1 MASYTIHLPP
11 GVTRAEA
18 ASTGRLRLVRDGF
31 SLFALILPLIWLLW
45 NRLWLILLAWIA
57 AVIGIEALAR
67 FAGEVPASIVAVLFA
82 LWFAV
87 EARDLQRWT
96 LARRGWQD
104 AGVVVASHADEAERR
119 VVEAWLTAPTAT
131 APAAPPAH
139 PIASASRSAA
149 PPSAIGL
156 FPSPGGR

>member
-1 MASYTIHLPP
+1 MASYTVHLPP
-11 GVTRAEA
+11 GVSRTEA
-18 ASTGRLRLVRDGF
+18 ASTGRMRLVRDGF
-31 SLFALILPLIWLLW
+31 SVFALILPLIWLVW
-45 NRLWLILLAWIA
+45 NRLWLVLLAWIA
-57 AVIGIEALAR
+57 VVIGIEALAR
-67 FAGEVPASIVAVLFA
+67 VAGEVPASIVAVLFA

-119 VVEAWLTAPTAT
+119 VVEAWL
-131 APAAPPAH
+131 APPAG
-139 PIASASRSAA
+139 PAA
-149 PPSAIGL
+149 TSPTPPPAPRPLVPSAIGL